1 MFVLFR
7 LDCLVYAIYLIY
19 TIKLNHIKVIG
30 ARSDSIKRFIYARF
44 VWWVASVN
52 LAYFIAKQNNE
63 IASSLHVLVRDKLP
77 SIERT
82 TPYHFKSTQLIV
94 LYSY

>member
-1 MFVLFR
+1 MLLR
-7 LDCLVYAIYLIY
+7 LDWLVYAIYLIY
-19 TIKLNHIKVIG
+19 TIKRNYIKVTG
-30 ARSDSIKRFIYARF
+30 AGSDSIKRFKYAWF
-44 VWWVASVN
+44 VWWFASIN
-52 LAYFIAKQNNE
+52 LADFLVKHNNE
-63 IASSLHVLVRDKLP
+63 IASILHVLVTDKLP